1 MEPGQTR
8 TNTDKIKVGNV
19 RRNVLL
25 GLFTIIALL
34 LVACN
39 ATTLSIQSPTT
50 TPRADGLS
58 EMQAATLSSLQ
69 KVDNH
74 PLYTMRYVGAHD
86 TRQSFTSVIASSHNP
101 PLAMTKLTWGCSLFA
116 ALGDASN
123 MFYGRNFDWEH
134 SPAVLLFAE
143 PPNGYASVSM
153 VDIAYLGFN
162 GTRADNLTELALVER
177 RALLRAPFLP
187 FDGMN
192 ARGLT
197 IGMAAVPDGQMKND
211 PSKPTID
218 SLMIIRKILDSA
230 ANVDEAI
237 ALFQQYN
244 ISMDGGPPLHYL
256 VADQT
261 GRAALIEFFQGKM
274 IVIPIEDKSLQ
285 ATNFLQ
291 SSIDNPVGQCWRR
304 DTLAQRLAQTGGRV
318 NARDAMQLLRD
329 VSQRNTE
336 WSIVYGMTTGEID
349 VTMGR
354 QYNSPHR
361 FTLALT
367 R

>member
-1 MEPGQTR
+1 MIMEPGQMR
-8 TNTDKIKVGNV
+8 TNIDKIKVGNV
-19 RRNVLL
+19 RCNVLL
-25 GLFTIIALL
+25 GLLTIIALL

-50 TPRADGLS
+50 TPRADDLS
-58 EMQAATLSSLQ
+58 ETQAATLSSL
-69 KVDNH
+69 KKIDDH
-74 PLYTMRYVGAHD
+74 PLYTMRYVGAYD
-86 TRQSFTSVIASSHNP
+86 TRASLTEPWIASLPS
-101 PLAMTKLTWGCSLFA
+101 PLATPAWACSLFA

-134 SPAVLLFAE
+134 SPAVLLFTE

-162 GTRADNLTELALVER
+162 GTHADNLTELVLVER

-218 SLMIIRKILDSA
+218 LLMIIRKILDSA

-261 GRAALIEFFQGKM
+261 GRAALIELFQGKM
-274 IVIPIEDKSLQ
+274 IVIPNEDKSLQ

-304 DTLAQRLAQTGGRV
+304 DTIAQRLAQTGGRV